1 MRGPSRLSLQVWVCL
16 LLGLACGGP
25 AWAQPPAA
33 VPPQV
38 LMLVSYHVGMPW
50 SDAQVAGLRAQLAGQ
65 VPEPELLL
73 NFLDTKRVA
82 PSEVYY
88 AQMEALLLT
97 KYGTAA
103 PALMVSVDDDAL
115 DFALRL
121 RRHRFPHTPIVFS
134 GVASSRRA
142 ALVSE
147 PALGG
152 VFDDLDVAD
161 SLARLLA
168 LMPQV
173 RRVVMVHDQ
182 SRTSLA
188 QVETLR
194 AAAPAQVVMDALTDL
209 PVPAVEAR
217 LRALGATDLVLAL
230 PFNRDAQG
238 RLLSHE
244 EAASLWAA
252 ASQAPVVVTRDVAMQ
267 PGVLGGFL
275 VSGTDQGR
283 AAGRLA
289 ARLLQGAPA
298 HTLPLLEASAR
309 ATFEY
314 SQLLRWGLSVHR
326 LPADAVV
333 LNRPP
338 DSLDSLRP
346 HLPWLSV
353 VFGSLLLIIGM
364 LLYTM
369 RVRRNAELALRQ
381 SARHYQALFD
391 NSPDAILVRDM
402 ATGQLVQTNTRFGQM
417 FGYPPDL
424 VRDLSPAT
432 LSLGVSPYGA
442 DEAQAWYE
450 RCLREG
456 PQIFEWRSRRRDG
469 SLFWSEIS
477 MSRFDLAPGQRLV
490 ATVRDIT
497 DRKLAET
504 QRREYEHNL
513 KQVYQ
518 NLPVAVFALD
528 ANHCVSFWN
537 LHMTRL
543 TGVQA
548 QAVVGRS
555 DSWRGLYPTPQ
566 TSLADALLD
575 GLAPEAVACPG
586 LGPVTPSPEVPG
598 GLEAE
603 VHFPQLNG
611 GQGLWA
617 RVSAAPL
624 YGSDGQLK
632 GAIQSLID
640 VTPLKRSQT
649 VLEALNRELEA
660 RVQARTAELQRAM
673 GQLVEAEKLAALGS
687 LVAGIAHELNTP
699 IGNVMAVATT
709 LKDEVA
715 GFSQRLLAGAVRRS
729 DVAQAAA
736 RLQEASALIERSAE
750 KAARLVLN
758 FKDIA
763 VDQRSMRRREFV
775 LRTVVDEVVAAT
787 QGLFRPGAHRVQ
799 VDIDPGLVLDSYPG
813 PLEQVLAQL
822 LNNSVAHGFEHCS
835 QGLVQ
840 VRAWR
845 EADGVVLDYAD
856 NGCGIKTANLP
867 RIFEPF
873 YTTKLGQGGS
883 GLGLYVVYNLV
894 THVLGGTLSAHSE
907 PGQGTRFVLRLPL
920 SAPDRQN
927 A

>member
-1 MRGPSRLSLQVWVCL
+1 MSGPLRRALPLGVCL
-16 LLGLACGGP
+16 LLGLA
-25 AWAQPPAA
+25 WTQPPAA
-33 VPPQV
+33 APPQV

-73 NFLDTKRVA
+73 NFLDTKRVT
-82 PSEVYY
+82 PSELYY
-88 AQMEALLLT
+88 AQMEALLVT

-103 PALMVSVDDDAL
+103 PALIVSVDDDAL

-121 RRHRFPHTPIVFS
+121 RRHRFAHTPIVFS

-142 ALVSE
+142 TLVAE

-152 VFDDLDVAD
+152 VFDDLDVSD

-188 QVETLR
+188 QAETVR
-194 AAAPAQVVMDALTDL
+194 AAASDSLRVEALTDL
-209 PVPAVEAR
+209 PVASIETH
-217 LRALGATDLVLAL
+217 LRTLGPTDLVLVL

-252 ASQAPVVVTRDVAMQ
+252 ASQAPVVVMRDVAMQ

-275 VSGTDQGR
+275 VSGHDQGQ

-289 ARLLQGAPA
+289 ARVLQGAPA
-298 HTLPLLEASAR
+298 HSLPLLQASAR
-309 ATFEY
+309 ATFDY
-314 SQLLRWGLSVHR
+314 SQMSRWGLPAHR
-326 LPADAVV
+326 LPANAVV

-353 VFGSLLLIIGM
+353 VFGSLLLIIAM
-364 LLYTM
+364 LLYTL

-402 ATGQLVQTNTRFGQM
+402 ATGQLVQTNARFGQM
-417 FGYPPDL
+417 FGYPADAT
-424 VRDLSPAT
+424 RDLSPAT
-432 LSLGVSPYGA
+432 LSLGQAPYGA
-442 DEAQAWYE
+442 AEAQAWYD

-477 MSRFDLAPGQRLV
+477 MTRFDLAPGQRAV

-497 DRKLAET
+497 DRKQVEA
-504 QRREYEHNL
+504 QRREFEHSL

-528 ANHCVSFWN
+528 VNHGVSFWN

-543 TGVQA
+543 TGVEA
-548 QAVVGRS
+548 HTVVGTQE
-555 DSWRGLYPTPQ
+555 SWRGLYPERQ

-575 GLAPEAVACPG
+575 GLAPEAVSGPG
-586 LGPVTPSPEVPG
+586 MGPVKPSLEVPG

-603 VHFPQLNG
+603 VHFPQING

-617 RVSAAPL
+617 RVCATPL
-624 YGSDGQLK
+624 HGADGRLT

-640 VTPLKRSQT
+640 VTPLKRSQA
-649 VLEALNRELEA
+649 VLEALNLELET
-660 RVQARTAELQRAM
+660 RVQVRTAELQRAM
-673 GQLVEAEKLAALGS
+673 GQLVEAEKLLALGS

-709 LKDEVA
+709 LKEEVA
-715 GFSQRLLAGAVRRS
+715 EFSQRLLAGTARRS

-763 VDQRSMRRREFV
+763 VEPRHTRRREFR
-775 LRTVVDEVVAAT
+775 LSTVVNEVAVAT
-787 QGLFRPGAHRVQ
+787 QVLFRPGGHEVLVQ
-799 VDIDPGLVLDSYPG
+799 VDEALVLDSYPG
-813 PLEQVLAQL
+813 PLEQVLTHL
-822 LNNSVAHGFEHCS
+822 LSNSVAHGIEHRS
-835 QGLVQ
+835 QGQVQ
-840 VRAWR
+840 IRAWR
-845 EADGVVLDYAD
+845 EGDEVVLVCVD
-856 NGCGIKTANLP
+856 NGAGIAAVNLP

-894 THVLGGTLSAHSE
+894 THLLGGQISAHSE
-907 PGQGTRFVLRLPL
+907 PGQGSRFVLRLPL
-920 SAPDRQN
+920 CAPRREGG
-927 A
+927 